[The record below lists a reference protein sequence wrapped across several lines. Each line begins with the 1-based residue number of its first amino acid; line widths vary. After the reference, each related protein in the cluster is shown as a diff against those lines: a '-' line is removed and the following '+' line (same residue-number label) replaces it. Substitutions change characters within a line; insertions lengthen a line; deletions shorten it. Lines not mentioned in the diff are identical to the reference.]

1 MNDIVIDWE
10 LVGNKETTK
19 GNNDVLVMAIPK
31 AVIGQYKTIAESCG
45 LELTAL
51 EAEVLGLKRALIK
64 PNDPVTCLVE
74 IGYQSTN
81 ISMVDNGYVKSSI
94 SYDMAGKDLTFAIS
108 ETLGV
113 DISQAEEM
121 KRMNGLDSKTNIEV
135 SDALVPVLAIIADKT
150 KKMIKEFEAKEGKRV
165 EKILLSGG
173 GSRMNGILN
182 FFRVIFG
189 EDEYF
194 KNLKVLIGDAFYKI
208 DYYPKL
214 ESKVR
219 DINAYFS
226 IAIGEGLRRFE
237 K

>member
-1 MNDIVIDWE
+1 
-10 LVGNKETTK
+10 
-19 GNNDVLVMAIPK
+19 MAIPK
-31 AVIGQYKTIAESCG
+31 TVIKQYKTIAESCG

-64 PNDPVTCLVE
+64 PGDPVSCLVE

-81 ISMVDNGYVKSSI
+81 ISMVDDGYVKSSI

-108 ETLGV
+108 ETLNV
-113 DISQAEEM
+113 DISEAEDM
-121 KRMNGLDSKTNIEV
+121 KREYGLDSNKNPEV
-135 SDALVPVLAIIADKT
+135 VDALVPVLAIMCDKV
-150 KKMIKEFEAKEGKRV
+150 KKIIKEFEAKEGKRV

-194 KNLKVLIGDAFYKI
+194 KGTQILIGDAFYKAA
-208 DYYPKL
+208 YYPKL
-214 ESKVR
+214 ESKIR

-226 IAIGEGLRRFE
+226 VAIGEGLRRFE